1 MNAETVAVRIRPA
14 KATDAGGLVEVV
26 TSVGWFDEMLPD
38 DPAQRVRVVAGNLV
52 RLAETEAH
60 DILVAEI
67 EDGGIAG
74 YLNMHR
80 QPCLTFATPEGFIS
94 ELFIHADFR
103 GKGIGGRLLE
113 EAERLARERGWWR
126 LHLVNH
132 RERDSYRRGFYE
144 SRSWEERPQMADFV
158 LRLHK

>member
-1 MNAETVAVRIRPA
+1 MASDSRAVRIRPA
-14 KATDAGGLVEVV
+14 TTEDAAGLMEVV
-26 TSVGWFDEMLPD
+26 SSVGWFDEMLPD
-38 DPAQRVRVVAGNLV
+38 DPAQRVRVIAGNLV
-52 RLAETEAH
+52 RLAESPVH
-60 DILVAEI
+60 DILVAELQ
-67 EDGGIAG
+67 DDGIAG

-94 ELFIHADFR
+94 ELFIRDDCR

-144 SRSWEERPQMADFV
+144 SRGWEERPDMADFV
-158 LRLHK
+158 LRLHT

>member
-1 MNAETVAVRIRPA
+1 MNAKASTVRVRPA
-14 KATDAGGLVEVV
+14 VAADAGALTEVL
-26 TSVGWFDEMLPD
+26 TSVGWFEDVLPA
-38 DPAQRVRVVAGNLV
+38 DPAVRIRLVAGNLV
-52 RLAETEAH
+52 RLAETSAH
-60 DILVAEI
+60 DILVAELD
-67 EDGGIAG
+67 DGGIAG

-94 ELFIHADFR
+94 ELFIRDDCR
-103 GKGIGGRLLE
+103 GKGIGGRLLD

-144 SRSWEERPQMADFV
+144 SRGWSERPELADFV
-158 LRLHK
+158 LTLHA

>member
-1 MNAETVAVRIRPA
+1 MNAKAVAVQVRPA
-14 KATDAGGLVEVV
+14 EPKDAGALLDVV
-26 TSVGWFDEMLPD
+26 TSVGWFDETLPD

-52 RLAETEAH
+52 RLAESAVH
-60 DILVAEI
+60 DILVAELK
-67 EDGGIAG
+67 DGGIAG

-94 ELFIHADFR
+94 ELFIHSDWR

-144 SRSWEERPQMADFV
+144 SRGWEERPQMADFV
-158 LRLHK
+158 LRLHV